1 MTAFRLFWVLLIGIL
16 AISASKPT
24 TLKDVTFV
32 KAHDGDTVIVNI
44 ASLPSVFGYHLPI
57 RIAHIDAPEV
67 GGNTVCEKQMALSA
81 GLEVATLLSEAKK
94 IELINPKRD
103 KYFRIV
109 ADVLIDDRLLL
120 SQHMLEKKLAYAYE
134 GGTKQV
140 IDWCKFVQPQT
151 PQ

>member
-1 MTAFRLFWVLLIGIL
+1 MNAFRLFWVLLIGML

-32 KAHDGDTVIVNI
+32 KAYDGDTVIVNI
-44 ASLPSVFGYHLPI
+44 ASLPPVFGYHLPI

-67 GGNTVCEKQMALSA
+67 RGDTVCEKQAALSA

-94 IELINPKRD
+94 IELISPKRD
-103 KYFRIV
+103 KYFRVV
-109 ADVLIDDRLLL
+109 ADVLIDDKILL
-120 SQHMLEKKLAYAYE
+120 SEHMLSKKLAYAYE

-140 IDWCKFVQPQT
+140 IDWCKFAQPQT
-151 PQ
+151 P